1 MKRVWT
7 LSTQVLENNKSLF
20 TTDFEENKKALDA
33 VSVITS
39 KKLRSQIAGCI
50 TKIKNNEQKAMIV
63 SQTSSTASVS
73 IEAQTTDESD

>member
-33 VSVITS
+33 VSEITS
-39 KKLRSQIAGCI
+39 NKLRNQIAGCI
-50 TKIKNNEQKAMIV
+50 TKIKNNEQKAILV
-63 SQTSSTASVS
+63 SQTSSTKSVS
-73 IEAQTTDESD
+73 TEAQTTDESD

>member
-39 KKLRSQIAGCI
+39 KKLRNQIAGCI
-50 TKIKNNEQKAMIV
+50 TKIKNNEQKALLV
-63 SQTSSTASVS
+63 SNTSSTASVS
-73 IEAQTTDESD
+73 TEAQITDESD